1 MELFK
6 NIRLKIGKA
15 NLSKKITGT
24 NRKVHYS
31 NISLVKSIGIV
42 WDASRPEDFASISK
56 FYQKMHERKIE
67 VKIIS
72 YFPGENLPDKYTAVR
87 YLSFLRRNE
96 LNIFYQPDSQ
106 ESKDFINTK
115 YDILVDI
122 NFKND
127 FTLQFIS
134 SLSIASFKVGLLN
147 SEITPS
153 PFDLMMEIKKPV
165 DIENYL
171 NQIIHY
177 LEMINAKSAKKVIN
191 N

>member
-15 NLSKKITGT
+15 NLSKKITRT

-134 SLSIASFKVGLLN
+134 SLSNASFKVGLLN